1 MSANNRMTNVI
12 KNADF
17 KSSKQKTQNARC
29 IGSESIFA
37 DDTNTFRETLPKP
50 KYGVSYRKLSWSY
63 RR

>member
-1 MSANNRMTNVI
+1 MSLKMQILKAVNE
-12 KNADF
+12 
-17 KSSKQKTQNARC
+17 KTQNARC

-37 DDTNTFRETLPKP
+37 DDTNTFHETLPKP